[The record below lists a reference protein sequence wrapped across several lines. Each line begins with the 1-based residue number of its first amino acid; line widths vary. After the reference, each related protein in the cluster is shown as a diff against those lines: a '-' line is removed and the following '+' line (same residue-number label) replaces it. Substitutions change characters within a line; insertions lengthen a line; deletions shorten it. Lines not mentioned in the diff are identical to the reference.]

1 MSEEILV
8 AYKRTDLGKK
18 ATQQLRRANRIP
30 VVLYGRGTNLNLE
43 MDEIQTRQLLS
54 KLTIVHKLL
63 SLEIREPGATEGE
76 IRQVLL
82 QDVQKHVYKPQLQH
96 LDFRELDPEQPIN
109 LRVPLRT
116 VGESPGVKKGGV
128 LQLVARD
135 VPVSCKPA
143 AIPDYVEVDV
153 SGLDFGGNLRVQEVR
168 MPDQVQ
174 LRAKDNYS
182 IASIVGRAVRI
193 AQAAAAEAKKR

>member
-153 SGLDFGGNLRVQEVR
+153 SGLDFGGNLRVQEVQL
-168 MPDQVQ
+168 PDQVQ